1 MPLQAVRPKILGFI
15 SEQASAWLVALVV
28 LLAGSALTAI
38 VAWAASDL
46 YQQQVR
52 QRFQLLVNERYT
64 RLQERFEDQEQR
76 LNSLRR
82 FFANSDDVS
91 REEFDGFAQPLLLR
105 TRAYSW
111 APRIF
116 REQRSQFE
124 HHVSAL
130 RGTPY
135 VIRELNSSGELAPA
149 PERDEYVPVLYSQ
162 TQSLLGSPLGFD
174 LLAQPLRRSAL
185 ERAQKSGKLA
195 VSQPLQ
201 LVGVEPAYATGVLLV
216 APVSNPPT
224 SGQSQHE
231 PYGYVMAVISMRQL
245 MADGLPK
252 PERDNL
258 VTQIVDTSD
267 LQKRVLFESGNA
279 VGEDDLSGARRLTLG
294 DHVYTLN
301 LRPSRVFDQA
311 NHSSLGT
318 IVSMGGLLS
327 LLLSALLYVLV
338 SQRQRALKLVEQR
351 TVQLRQREQELR
363 GAHGQLRSVLNAAT
377 HVAIIATDL
386 RGVINTFNAG
396 AERMLGFKP
405 EQVVGKLTLE
415 SLHLA
420 TELEARSASL
430 SVALG
435 KRIPASQAMLVESP
449 DNLHEAREW
458 NLIRQDR
465 SQLTVNMLATVLLDD
480 HGLWIGHLAIYLD
493 VTEQKRA
500 YEALA
505 ARDRLLKKL
514 SSHVPGGIF
523 QFTREP
529 KDNWHFIYASDGM
542 RDIYEIELGVLQ
554 QDASKV
560 FERIH
565 PQDVE
570 RVRASIRLS
579 ALQLSHWREEYR
591 VLLPQRGLRWIR
603 GEATPEELPGGG
615 TLWHGYVSD
624 ISDLKRVEEELRA
637 LSITDSLTGIHNR
650 RYFQDRLKA
659 EMVRLNRA
667 SGALSV
673 IMLDVDHF
681 KRINDQHGHA
691 VGDGVLQEL
700 CTRISQRL
708 RRSDVFCRLGGEEFM
723 VLCPNT
729 AGEQAYSLAMEL
741 WQALR
746 SAPMEPVGMVTASF
760 GVASWRVDEGIDG
773 LLLRADSAVYVAKQA
788 GRDRVEACRNG
799 LARDSGVSATSYSD

>member
-28 LLAGSALTAI
+28 VLAGCALTVI
-38 VAWAASDL
+38 IAWAAFDL
-46 YQQQVR
+46 YEQQVR
-52 QRFQLLVNERYT
+52 QRFQLLVNERYS

-82 FFANSDDVS
+82 FFVNSDDVS

-111 APRIF
+111 APRVF
-116 REQRSQFE
+116 RNQRNQFE
-124 HHVSAL
+124 REVSRQL
-130 RGTPY
+130 GRPF
-135 VIRELNSSGELAPA
+135 VIRELNSAGELAPA

-174 LLAQPLRRSAL
+174 LLAQPLRRATL

-195 VSQPLQ
+195 VSQPMQ

-216 APVSNPPT
+216 APVSNLPT
-224 SGQSQHE
+224 AEQLRNE

-245 MADGLPK
+245 VADGLPK
-252 PERDNL
+252 PDRDNL
-258 VTQIVDTSD
+258 VVQIVDTSD
-267 LQKRVLFESGNA
+267 TQARVLYESSNA
-279 VGEDDLSGARRLTLG
+279 LGESDLIAARRLTLG
-294 DHVYTLN
+294 DHVYTLS
-301 LRPSRVFDQA
+301 LRPSQVFDLA
-311 NHSSLGT
+311 NHSSLST
-318 IVSMGGLLS
+318 ILAMGGLLS
-327 LLLSALLYVLV
+327 VLLSALLYMLV

-351 TVQLRQREQELR
+351 TAQLRLREQELR

-377 HVAIIATDL
+377 QVAIIATDL

-396 AERMLGFKP
+396 AENMLGFKAA
-405 EQVVGKLTLE
+405 QVVGRLTLE

-420 TELEARSASL
+420 PELEARSASL

-458 NLIRQDR
+458 SLSRQDG

-493 VTEQKRA
+493 ITEQKRA

-514 SSHVPGGIF
+514 SAHVPGGIF
-523 QFTREP
+523 QFTVEP
-529 KDNWHFIYASDGM
+529 QDDWRFIYASDGM
-542 RDIYEIELGVLQ
+542 RDIYEIDPGVLQ
-554 QDASKV
+554 QDAKKV

-565 PQDVE
+565 PLDAE

-659 EMVRLNRA
+659 EMVRLNRS
-667 SGALSV
+667 SGALSL
-673 IMLDVDHF
+673 IMLDIDHF
-681 KRINDQHGHA
+681 KRINDQYGHG

-700 CTRISQRL
+700 CKRIGQRV
-708 RRSDVFCRLGGEEFM
+708 RRTDVFCRLGGEEFV

-729 AGEQAYSLAMEL
+729 DGEQAYSLAMEL
-741 WQALR
+741 WQSLR
-746 SAPMEPVGMVTASF
+746 NAPMTPVGIVTASF
-760 GVASWRVDEGIDG
+760 GVASWRIDEGIDG

-788 GRDRVEACRNG
+788 GRDRVESERVQA
-799 LARDSGVSATSYSD
+799 L

>member
-28 LLAGSALTAI
+28 VLAGCSLTVI
-38 VAWAASDL
+38 IAWAASDL
-46 YQQQVR
+46 YEQQVR
-52 QRFQLLVNERYT
+52 QRFQLLVNERYS

-82 FFANSDDVS
+82 FFVNSKDVS
-91 REEFDGFAQPLLLR
+91 REEFDGFAQPLLQR

-111 APRIF
+111 APRVF
-116 REQRSQFE
+116 RDQRSQFE
-124 HHVSAL
+124 QAVSRQ
-130 RGTPY
+130 RGTPF
-135 VIRELNSSGELAPA
+135 VIRELNAAGELAPA

-162 TQSLLGSPLGFD
+162 TQSLLGAPVGFD
-174 LLAQPLRRSAL
+174 LLAQPLRRATL

-195 VSQPLQ
+195 VSQPMQ

-216 APVSNPPT
+216 APVS
-224 SGQSQHE
+224 SLSAE

-245 MADGLPK
+245 VADGFPK
-252 PERDNL
+252 PDRDNL
-258 VTQIVDTSD
+258 VMQIVDTSD
-267 LQKRVLFESGNA
+267 TQQRVLYESSNA
-279 VGEDDLSGARRLTLG
+279 VGTSDLTAARRLTLG
-294 DHVYTLN
+294 DHVYALS
-301 LRPSRVFDQA
+301 LRPSQVFDQA
-311 NHSSLGT
+311 NHSSLAT
-318 IVSMGGLLS
+318 VLTMGGLLS
-327 LLLSALLYVLV
+327 LLLAALLYMLV
-338 SQRQRALKLVEQR
+338 SQRQRALALVEQR
-351 TVQLRQREQELR
+351 TAQLRQREQELR

-377 HVAIIATDL
+377 QVAIIATDL

-396 AERMLGFKP
+396 AEQMLGFKA

-420 TELEARSASL
+420 SELEARSASL

-435 KRIPASQAMLVESP
+435 KRIPAGQAMLVENP
-449 DNLHEAREW
+449 DTLHEAREW
-458 NLIRQDR
+458 SLTRQDGTH
-465 SQLTVNMLATVLLDD
+465 LTVNMLATVLLDD
-480 HGLWIGHLAIYLD
+480 HGLWVGHLAIYLD

-514 SSHVPGGIF
+514 SAHVPGGIF
-523 QFTREP
+523 QFTLEP
-529 KDNWHFIYASDGM
+529 QDNWRFIYASDGM
-542 RDIYEIELGVLQ
+542 RDIYEIEPGVLQ
-554 QDASKV
+554 QDAKKA

-565 PQDVE
+565 PLDVE

-591 VLLPQRGLRWIR
+591 VQLPQRGLRWIR

-637 LSITDSLTGIHNR
+637 LTITDSLTGIHNR

-659 EMVRLNRA
+659 EMVRLNRT
-667 SGALSV
+667 SGALSL
-673 IMLDVDHF
+673 IMLDIDHF

-691 VGDGVLQEL
+691 VGDSVLQEV
-700 CTRISQRL
+700 CKRIRERL
-708 RRSDVFCRLGGEEFM
+708 RRTDVFCRLGGEEFM

-729 AGEQAYSLAMEL
+729 EGEQAYSLAMEL

-746 SAPMEPVGMVTASF
+746 SATMAPVGIVTASF
-760 GVASWRVDEGIDG
+760 GVASWRVGEGIDG

-788 GRDRVEACRNG
+788 GRDRVEAERVQ
-799 LARDSGVSATSYSD
+799 A

>member
-28 LLAGSALTAI
+28 LLAGCALTVI
-38 VAWAASDL
+38 IAWAASDL
-46 YQQQVR
+46 YSQQVR

-76 LNSLRR
+76 LNALRR
-82 FFANSDDVS
+82 FFVNSDDVS

-116 REQRSQFE
+116 RQQRVAFEQD
-124 HHVSAL
+124 VSRE
-130 RGTPY
+130 RGMPY
-135 VIRELNSSGELAPA
+135 VIRELNAAGELAPA
-149 PERDEYVPVLYSQ
+149 TERDEYVPVLYTQ
-162 TQSLLGSPLGFD
+162 TQSLLGAPLGFD
-174 LLAQPLRRSAL
+174 LLAQPLRRVTL
-185 ERAQKSGKLA
+185 ERAQKTGNLA
-195 VSQPLQ
+195 VSQPMQ

-216 APVSNPPT
+216 APVSHLPT
-224 SGQSQHE
+224 AGQSQDE

-245 MADGLPK
+245 VADGLPK
-252 PERDNL
+252 PDRDNL
-258 VTQIVDTSD
+258 VMQIVDTSD
-267 LQKRVLFESGNA
+267 LQQRVLYDSGNV
-279 VGEDDLSGARRLTLG
+279 VGSSDLTAARRLSLG
-294 DHVYTLN
+294 DHIYVLS
-301 LRPSRVFDQA
+301 LRTSQVFDHT
-311 NHSSLGT
+311 NHSALAT
-318 IVSMGGLLS
+318 ILTMGGLLS
-327 LLLSALLYVLV
+327 LLLSALLYMLV
-338 SQRQRALKLVEQR
+338 SQRQRALTMVEQR
-351 TVQLRQREQELR
+351 TVQLRLREHELR

-377 HVAIIATDL
+377 QVAIIATDL

-396 AERMLGFKP
+396 AEQMLGFKA
-405 EQVVGKLTLE
+405 EDVVGKVTLE

-420 TELEARSASL
+420 LELEARSASL

-449 DNLHEAREW
+449 DTLHEAREW
-458 NLIRQDR
+458 SLVRQDG

-514 SSHVPGGIF
+514 SAHVPGGIF
-523 QFTREP
+523 QFTLEP
-529 KDNWHFIYASDGM
+529 QDNWRFIYASDGM
-542 RDIYEIELGVLQ
+542 RDIYEIEPGVLQ
-554 QDASKV
+554 QHARKA

-565 PQDVE
+565 PLDVE
-570 RVRASIRLS
+570 RVRDSIRLS

-591 VLLPQRGLRWIR
+591 VQLPQRGLRWIR

-637 LSITDSLTGIHNR
+637 QSITDSLTGIHNR

-659 EMVRLNRA
+659 EMVRLNRT
-667 SGALSV
+667 SGALSL
-673 IMLDVDHF
+673 IMLDIDHF
-681 KRINDQHGHA
+681 KRINDQYGHA
-691 VGDGVLQEL
+691 VGDSVLQEL
-700 CTRISQRL
+700 CMRISQRL
-708 RRSDVFCRLGGEEFM
+708 RRTDVFCRLGGEEFM

-729 AGEQAYSLAMEL
+729 DAEQAYSLAMEL
-741 WQALR
+741 WQSLR
-746 SAPMEPVGMVTASF
+746 DVPMVPVGIVTASF
-760 GVASWRVDEGIDG
+760 GVASWRVGEGIDG

-788 GRDRVEACRNG
+788 GRDRVEAERVQ
-799 LARDSGVSATSYSD
+799 A